1 MSTKSVIKIQ
11 NFIQLFPG
19 IAEIAIGLLVSLMR
33 YSPGVIK
40 KMLQETVLKL
50 ELIVKMDKSK
60 VI

>member
-1 MSTKSVIKIQ
+1 MQ

-19 IAEIAIGLLVSLMR
+19 IAEIAILVSLMR